1 MATMA
6 PLRCLGIKQVVL
18 SDDGQAVLLELAMA
32 NGQIFPLE
40 LGVGGV
46 ELLSRALLTSAQ
58 ALGEQQLPRAPLAET
73 EAGVAVHVPA
83 QAFEVRAQ
91 PDGGRMLLARVG
103 CIDLGLDLA
112 DAAAAEGLAAAL
124 QAPRA

>member
-18 SDDGQAVLLELAMA
+18 ADNGQAVLLELAMA

-40 LGVGGV
+40 LTAGGV

-58 ALGEQQLPRAPLAET
+58 ALGEPPTALAET
-73 EAGVAVHVPA
+73 DPRVAVHAPVRHA
-83 QAFEVRAQ
+83 EVRAL
-91 PDGGRMLLARVG
+91 DGGGRMLLARVG

-112 DAAAAEGLAAAL
+112 DAAAAEALAAAL

>member
-1 MATMA
+1 MA

-18 SDDGQAVLLELAMA
+18 SDDGSAVLLELAMA

-40 LGVGGV
+40 LGTGGV

-58 ALGEQQLPRAPLAET
+58 ALGESAPPREPLSAI
-73 EAGVAVHVPA
+73 AARVAVHVSA
-83 QAFEVRAQ
+83 HDFAVRSQ
-91 PDGGRMLLARVG
+91 VDGGRMLLARVG

-112 DAAAAEGLAAAL
+112 DAAAAEALAAAL
-124 QAPRA
+124 QAPDA